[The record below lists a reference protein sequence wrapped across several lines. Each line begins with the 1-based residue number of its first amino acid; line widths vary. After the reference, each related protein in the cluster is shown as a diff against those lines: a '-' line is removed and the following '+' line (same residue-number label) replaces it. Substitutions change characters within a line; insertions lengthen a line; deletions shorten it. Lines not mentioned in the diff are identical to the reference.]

1 MGDCLS
7 SSGLVPQSSLNG
19 IYPDPALQEVM
30 MLYPGRLFPRK
41 LGSTPD
47 DGWRVPSR
55 TISRQGYKIVVECAE
70 AGRGRIERMVQDFLG
85 YRRLECR
92 ATPVLEA
99 GKNGL
104 NRLTIRFDLEGFE
117 RHALEHFVYHLK
129 FDPVV
134 RSARCELG
142 LS

>member
-1 MGDCLS
+1 
-7 SSGLVPQSSLNG
+7 
-19 IYPDPALQEVM
+19 

-41 LGSTPD
+41 LGATPD

-55 TISRQGYKIVVECAE
+55 TISRQCCKIVVECVE
-70 AGRGRIERMVQDFLG
+70 TGRARIERKVRDFLG
-85 YRRLECR
+85 YRKLECL
-92 ATPVLEA
+92 ATPLLEA
-99 GKNGL
+99 GQNGL

-117 RHALEHFVYHLK
+117 RRALEHFVHHLK

-134 RSARCELG
+134 RSARCEPG